1 MNFLRKI
8 FDWLFGKK
16 KEKIVTS
23 PPPKEDLALIRI
35 SMRQYPKSKN
45 MIVYYL
51 KLEEE
56 TKRVYIT
63 PTTTSKVLLEVV
75 KKANE
80 LTQDIDTKKLDQVS
94 IEIVTTRLYEILY
107 HRFQTGIFRDKGA
120 KVESALPYEGEQ
132 QS

>member
-23 PPPKEDLALIRI
+23 PPPKEDLALLKI